1 MSAGAGQLAVAGLG
15 IGAVAALSGLGV
27 ITTYRVTGV
36 LNVAFGA
43 IGMVA
48 AFLLRAAVRDWGIP
62 TGAAV
67 ALIVLGCAPLFGLL
81 LDAAVFR
88 PLRQRAA
95 GVGAELTAGFGVM
108 VLLVGIATAVWG
120 SGARTD
126 APSLL
131 PAGSVQLGG
140 LAVPIGVL
148 VELGLLLAVAVGLT
162 ALARGRTF
170 GVAIRAAIDDRELA
184 ELSGLPARQLGRL
197 GWALGCALAAAA
209 GMLLAA
215 QLRLDPVTFTL
226 VLFETLGVVVAARL
240 VNPAVAI
247 GVALATGIGQAELIG
262 IQLGGRPG
270 EVLSAVRSNLFV
282 AVLLIAVWIAPA
294 FQEARERVVAAPR
307 ASAPAERIGFFELG
321 RIGGWWPV
329 VALAAA
335 AALLRDQD
343 LGTAQLI
350 PALAVVLL
358 SFKALNAVGLIS
370 LGQTAFVGAG
380 ALVAAW
386 APRLGL
392 LAAPAAG
399 AALGLLFALPVAR
412 KRPLHLALT
421 TLALATAAS
430 RFLFDQPL
438 FAPPPAHRPAFIS
451 GDRAFLLAEAVG
463 LGVAV
468 LVLMP
473 LDRGRIG
480 RRLAAIRDSE
490 PAARTLGIDVER
502 VRVLV
507 FALAGAVAAFGGALW
522 VDAAGAFDSSAF
534 DPLRGLVWLAAAT
547 AVGLGSAPSL
557 ILAAVGMVVADAVIP
572 GASAIIVGIA
582 ALTVPWLRG
591 EPAEPVAIRVRAAAG
606 AAAGPHADTGAG
618 TGVDATPEGTRAGP
632 GAAS

>member
-1 MSAGAGQLAVAGLG
+1 MSAGAGQLAVAGFG

-120 SGARTD
+120 AGARTD

-170 GVAIRAAIDDRELA
+170 GVAIRAAIDDRDLA

-240 VNPAVAI
+240 VNPAVAV

-282 AVLLIAVWIAPA
+282 AVLLIAVWIAPT

-307 ASAPAERIGFFELG
+307 ASALAERTGIFELG
-321 RIGGWWPV
+321 RGFCGGWWPV

-430 RFLFDQPL
+430 RFMFDQPL

-451 GDRAFLLAEAVG
+451 GDRAFLLAEAAG
-463 LGVAV
+463 LGLAV

-534 DPLRGLVWLAAAT
+534 DPLRGLIWLAAAT

-591 EPAEPVAIRVRAAAG
+591 EPAEPGAIGVR
-606 AAAGPHADTGAG
+606 AAAGPHADTGAVA
-618 TGVDATPEGTRAGP
+618 GVDATPEGTRAGP

>member
-15 IGAVAALSGLGV
+15 IGAVAALSGVGV
-27 ITTYRVTGV
+27 IATYRVTGV

-43 IGMVA
+43 IGMFG

-62 TGAAV
+62 TGAAA

-88 PLRQRAA
+88 PLQQRAA
-95 GVGAELTAGFGVM
+95 GVAAELTAGFGVM

-131 PAGSVQLGG
+131 PAGTIQLGG
-140 LAVPIGVL
+140 PGGLTVSVGVL
-148 VELGLLLAVAVGLT
+148 VELGLLLVIAGTLALLT
-162 ALARGRTF
+162 RSRTF
-170 GVAIRAAIDDRELA
+170 GVAIRAVVDDRGLA
-184 ELSGLPARQLGRL
+184 ELHGLPARRLGRL

-209 GMLLAA
+209 GMLLAP
-215 QLRLDPVTFTL
+215 QLRLDAVTFTL

-247 GVALATGIGQAELIG
+247 AVALATGIGQAELIG
-262 IQLGGRPG
+262 IQLTGRPG

-282 AVLLIAVWIAPA
+282 AVLLVAVWIAPA
-294 FQEARERVVAAPR
+294 FQESRERVLTAPR
-307 ASAPAERIGFFELG
+307 KAALAERV
-321 RIGGWWPV
+321 GGWWPV
-329 VALAAA
+329 VALGAA
-335 AALLRDQD
+335 AALLRSPDV
-343 LGTAQLI
+343 GIAQQI

-358 SFKALNAVGLIS
+358 SFKALNTVGLIS

-386 APRLGL
+386 TPGLGL
-392 LAAPAAG
+392 IAAPAAG

-430 RFLFDQPL
+430 RFVFEQPL
-438 FAPPPAHRPAFIS
+438 FTPPLAHRPAFLS
-451 GDRAFLLAEAVG
+451 GDRAFLLAEAVSLG
-463 LGVAV
+463 LVA
-468 LVLMP
+468 LVLTP
-473 LDRGRIG
+473 LDHGRIG

-490 PAARTLGIDVER
+490 PAARTLGVDVER
-502 VRVLV
+502 IRVLV

-522 VDAAGAFDSSAF
+522 VGAAGAFDSSAF
-534 DPLRGLVWLAAAT
+534 DPLRGLIWLAAAT
-547 AVGLGSAPSL
+547 AVGVASAPSL
-557 ILAAVGMVVADAVIP
+557 ILAAVGMVVADTVIP

-591 EPAEPVAIRVRAAAG
+591 EPAESAVAVRA
-606 AAAGPHADTGAG
+606 
-618 TGVDATPEGTRAGP
+618 RAV
-632 GAAS
+632 S

>member
-43 IGMVA
+43 IGMIA

-62 TGAAV
+62 IGAAA
-67 ALIVLGCAPLFGLL
+67 ALIVFGCAPLFGLL

-88 PLRQRAA
+88 PLQQRAA
-95 GVGAELTAGFGVM
+95 GVAAELTAGFGVT
-108 VLLVGIATAVWG
+108 VLLVGIATVVWG

-131 PAGSVQLGG
+131 PAGTVELGS
-140 LAVPIGVL
+140 LTVSIGVL
-148 VELGLLLAVAVGLT
+148 VELGLLLVIAGALT
-162 ALARGRTF
+162 VLARGRTF
-170 GVAIRAAIDDRELA
+170 GIAIRAVVDDRGLA
-184 ELSGLPARQLGRL
+184 ELSGLPARRLGRI
-197 GWALGCALAAAA
+197 GWALGCSLAAAA
-209 GMLLAA
+209 GMLLAP

-262 IQLGGRPG
+262 IQLAGRPG
-270 EVLSAVRSNLFV
+270 EVLAAVRSNLFV
-282 AVLLIAVWIAPA
+282 AVLLVAVWIAPA
-294 FQEARERVVAAPR
+294 FQEARERVLTAPR
-307 ASAPAERIGFFELG
+307 EAAVAE

-335 AALLRDQD
+335 AALLRSQD
-343 LGTAQLI
+343 VGTAQLI

-386 APRLGL
+386 APQLGL

-399 AALGLLFALPVAR
+399 LALGLLFALPVAR

-430 RFLFDQPL
+430 RFMFEQPL
-438 FAPPPAHRPAFIS
+438 FTPPLAHRPAFLA

-463 LGVAV
+463 LGLVV

-480 RRLAAIRDSE
+480 RQLAAIRDSE

-502 VRVLV
+502 IRVLV
-507 FALAGAVAAFGGALW
+507 FALAAAVAAFGGALW
-522 VDAAGAFDSSAF
+522 VYAAGAFDSGTF
-534 DPLRGLVWLAAAT
+534 DPLRGLIWLAAAT
-547 AVGLGSAPSL
+547 AVGVASAPSL
-557 ILAAVGMVVADAVIP
+557 ILAAVGMTVADAVIP

-582 ALTVPWLRG
+582 ALAVPWLRG
-591 EPAEPVAIRVRAAAG
+591 EPTEPTAAQVGAKAGARARAA
-606 AAAGPHADTGAG
+606 
-618 TGVDATPEGTRAGP
+618 
-632 GAAS
+632 S

>member
-1 MSAGAGQLAVAGLG
+1 VSAGAGQLAVAGLG

-43 IGMVA
+43 IGMIS
-48 AFLLRAAVRDWGIP
+48 AFLLRAAVRDWGMP
-62 TGAAV
+62 TGVAV
-67 ALIVLGCAPLFGLL
+67 AIIVLGCAPLLGLL

-88 PLRQRAA
+88 PLQQRAA
-95 GVGAELTAGFGVM
+95 GVAAELTAGFGVT

-131 PAGSVQLGG
+131 PAGTVQLGG

-148 VELGLLLAVAVGLT
+148 AELGLLLAIAVGLIAMT
-162 ALARGRTF
+162 RSRTF
-170 GVAIRAAIDDRELA
+170 GVAIRAVVDDRGLA
-184 ELSGLPARQLGRL
+184 ELAGLPARRLGRI

-209 GMLLAA
+209 GMLLAP

-240 VNPAVAI
+240 VNPVVAI

-282 AVLLIAVWIAPA
+282 AVLLVAVWIAPA
-294 FQEARERVVAAPR
+294 FQETRERVIAAPR
-307 ASAPAERIGFFELG
+307 AGALAA

-329 VALAAA
+329 VALAVAA
-335 AALLRDQD
+335 VWLRSEDI
-343 LGTAQLI
+343 GTAQLI

-358 SFKALNAVGLIS
+358 SFKALGTVGLIS

-386 APRLGL
+386 EPRLGL
-392 LAAPAAG
+392 LTAPAAG
-399 AALGLLFALPVAR
+399 AVLGLLFALPVAR
-412 KRPLHLALT
+412 KRPLLLALT

-430 RFLFDQPL
+430 RFMFDQPL
-438 FAPPPAHRPAFIS
+438 FTPPLAHRPAFLA
-451 GDRAFLLAEAVG
+451 GDRAFVLAEAVG
-463 LGVAV
+463 LGLVV
-468 LVLMP
+468 LALMP
-473 LDRGRIG
+473 LDQGRIG

-490 PAARTLGIDVER
+490 PAARTLGINVER
-502 VRVLV
+502 IRVLV
-507 FALAGAVAAFGGALW
+507 FTLAGAVAAFGGALW
-522 VDAAGAFDSSAF
+522 VYAAGAFDSSAF
-534 DPLRGLVWLAAAT
+534 DPLRGLIWLAAAT
-547 AVGLGSAPSL
+547 AVGVSSAPLL

-591 EPAEPVAIRVRAAAG
+591 EPTEPVVGTKARAAL
-606 AAAGPHADTGAG
+606 
-618 TGVDATPEGTRAGP
+618 
-632 GAAS
+632 